1 MYTLGQLPCIS
12 PLLGFSPCY
21 TDGSSLVVM
30 SPSVGHMGLDVENLE
45 VGLAF
50 LDPGLP
56 IGLQQAIGHSEL
68 QYVHL

>member
-1 MYTLGQLPCIS
+1 MTNSDLHLETVTLHL

-30 SPSVGHMGLDVENLE
+30 PPSVGHMDLDVENLE

-50 LDPGLP
+50 P
-56 IGLQQAIGHSEL
+56 
-68 QYVHL
+68 